1 MRRYGPAAYRE
12 WWERIYPTTEDRQQE
27 FWGQELD
34 RRYGWR
40 IFVME
45 PSRGDGS
52 IVEVDMN
59 PFNEEIITLGHG
71 GGGRLMHDLI
81 VDELL
86 AVSDVMT
93 ERDLEDA
100 ALIADGRLAISTDG
114 YTVQPLFFPG
124 GDIGKLAVCG
134 TINDLAMRGARARW
148 LAVGMIVQEGFR
160 FEDLRAIVRSIH
172 ETSAADGVHVVTGDT
187 KVVGRTAADGIFI
200 TTTGVGERFA
210 EPAPSAAA
218 ARSGDCVLVSGTLGD
233 HGICIL
239 AAREELSLAQSV
251 ESDCASLLSLAQA
264 MIAAGTG
271 GVRALRDLT
280 RGGMA
285 AAINEI
291 ALASG
296 VAMAIEEDA
305 IPVRPEVRG
314 ACELLGLSPLEIAN
328 EGKLVAIVAPEV
340 ADDVLAAAHAHP
352 LGRNAALV
360 GEVTDGKPGRV
371 AARTALG
378 TLRLIDL
385 PAGELLPRIC

>member
-1 MRRYGPAAYRE
+1 MS
-12 WWERIYPTTEDRQQE
+12 T
-27 FWGQELD
+27 
-34 RRYGWR
+34 
-40 IFVME
+40 
-45 PSRGDGS
+45 SS
-52 IVEVDMN
+52 N
-59 PFNEEIITLGHG
+59 EIITLGHG

-86 AVSDVMT
+86 AASDVMT

-160 FEDLRAIVRSIH
+160 LEDLRAIARSIR
-172 ETSAADGVHVVTGDT
+172 ETSAADDVHVVTGDT

-218 ARSGDCVLVSGTLGD
+218 ARTGDRVLVSGTLGD

-264 MIAAGTG
+264 MIAAGAG

-296 VAMAIEEDA
+296 VAMVIAEDK

-340 ADDVLAAAHAHP
+340 ADDVLAAARAHP